1 MAKYDHASIFDLLWI
16 SRTYNCRTIRL
27 DSEKSKLEP
36 YKKKTI
42 EFQFHSSYYR
52 SYDIDN
58 YNANIARCI
67 KLCSPCISIEVSSE
81 RIYYNATVRKLG
93 RVVCRYHA
101 RDCDTV
107 IGTFTSSFNVYRSLT
122 KLNSLLHYVAYTHT
136 MIFLIK
142 KQRAYSDTSKEQ
154 PGATNIY
161 DSLNDTRIQ

>member
-1 MAKYDHASIFDLLWI
+1 MGSSKLQRCLVVQ
-16 SRTYNCRTIRL
+16 IRL
-27 DSEKSKLEP
+27 RNSFPADTYRQNTDDL
-36 YKKKTI
+36 TCFANI
-42 EFQFHSSYYR
+42 VSYYR

-67 KLCSPCISIEVSSE
+67 KICSPCISIEVSSE